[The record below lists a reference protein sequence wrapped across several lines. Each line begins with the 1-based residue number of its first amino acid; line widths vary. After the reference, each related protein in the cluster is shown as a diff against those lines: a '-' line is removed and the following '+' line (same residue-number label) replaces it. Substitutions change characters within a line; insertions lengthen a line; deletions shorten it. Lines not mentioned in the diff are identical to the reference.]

1 MKALLFYDLTTKALT
16 DGSSAW
22 QPPALVFGESLIVGL
37 RFQETLSGQ
46 QSEVSRSVNY
56 LKVGSGAVDARPV
69 GGAWRLKIGSAVQ
82 SDANT
87 TPALPFNIGPLE
99 LQAAIN
105 ALPAVTT
112 VYGPA
117 AVTAL
122 SGSYLLKFGAGAA
135 DVPLALVESQLYP
148 PCFEQVNAWQVAG
161 AWVAELRLCQAP
173 VIFSDGSE
181 RVLPPS
187 PSITEI
193 QIGGSDGDFTWNEI
207 QQMTMPPEF
216 LGTYQFKRNNI
227 RSALL
232 SRADDSAAIASALSI
247 YGNSFGVTNPRD
259 GVARIEFKGDFAGT
273 PQPLLEV
280 IVADAPEGDLTFTV
294 ALDKAPLAAMLRS
307 KESVTLPLE
316 IELGIADDSISG
328 GVAVHKIRTEITVQ
342 RGVIFPML
350 ATAAGINWL
359 RPVPKD
365 YVPFTRDQVIT
376 GQQFYACALG
386 DGEAR
391 SFVVD
396 HNLATDAIAAVLLRE
411 NHSDGRMLVLGVDYS
426 VTVGGANTL
435 TVTLLGEGAPPLT
448 AGLGLVITAAGPA
461 AVFQQHTHTM
471 EQIVGLDGVLEH
483 IGTRLTTLETFLPG
497 TSPGVADASVPALT
511 ITIPMAEDVLFFDAP
526 AASKTLDLTALPVR
540 APYLL
545 PAVHQ
550 AAEAVALPTPLPSA
564 LANSLWTAAA
574 RVLIPGTGRIASSY
588 AAAGDY
594 VASDGRI
601 LYPARRAGAT
611 TSYYP
616 APFERTLF
624 EFGINDDML
633 TLNRTLEV
641 TFGVTAQL
649 VHATSEAQWVLVI
662 EQGVPVDQSD
672 PANEDVNL
680 QDVTW
685 SATPILKKRIL
696 LTQLA
701 TLHTFGCRIKRTGAT
716 TLTADKMLYGSWS
729 AATGAA
735 PASANFVLRARLI
748 EFDTKNNVP
757 DATGWLYQSLS
768 SVDGG
773 KADTKATIS

>member
-1 MKALLFYDLTTKALT
+1 MKALTYYNVTTKAWTTGTGPWTPGTLT
-16 DGSSAW
+16 
-22 QPPALVFGESLIVGL
+22 FGEEMTLGL
-37 RFQETLSGQ
+37 RFQEDIDGVT
-46 QSEVSRSVNY
+46 SEISADVRY
-56 LKVGSGAVDARPV
+56 LKAAIGNVDLRPLAETFRLKVGDAPRSEANTTSALPWNAGAQEIARALNALTTTAAQYGQATVRTVDGSTILQFGSGAVDVPV
-69 GGAWRLKIGSAVQ
+69 EVVDNGMEPASIGV
-82 SDANT
+82 
-87 TPALPFNIGPLE
+87 
-99 LQAAIN
+99 
-105 ALPAVTT
+105 
-112 VYGPA
+112 
-117 AVTAL
+117 
-122 SGSYLLKFGAGAA
+122 
-135 DVPLALVESQLYP
+135 
-148 PCFEQVNAWQVAG
+148 VNAWQVVGKWFAEVRLIQG
-161 AWVAELRLCQAP
+161 PVAFCDSSA
-173 VIFSDGSE
+173 
-181 RVLPPS
+181 RVLPPA
-187 PSITEI
+187 PTVTEV
-193 QIGGSDGDFTWNEI
+193 QVGGSDGTFYWNEI
-207 QQMTMPPEF
+207 QQMVMPPDF
-216 LGTYQFKRNNI
+216 RGTYQFKFGNLRTV
-227 RSALL
+227 LL
-232 SRADDSAAIASALSI
+232 SRADGPDEVTSALAV
-247 YGNSFGVTNPRD
+247 FGDKITATNPRD
-259 GVARIEFKGDFAGT
+259 AVARFEFGGNDFKGT
-273 PQPLLEV
+273 PQPLLQI
-280 IVADAPEGDLTFTV
+280 IVMDAPEGDLTFTLS
-294 ALDKAPLAAMLRS
+294 LDKPPLAALLRT
-307 KESVTLPLE
+307 KASVTLPLE
-316 IELGIADDSISG
+316 IEIGIGDDSVPSG
-328 GVAVHKIRTEITVQ
+328 IRKEKIRTEVTIQ
-342 RGVIFPML
+342 RGMIFDML
-350 ATAAGINWL
+350 ATAAGIDWL
-359 RPVPKD
+359 RPVAVD
-365 YVPFTRDQVIT
+365 YVPFTRDQIIV
-376 GQQFYACALG
+376 GQLFWAGPIG
-386 DGEAR
+386 DGTATV
-391 SFVVD
+391 FPVD
-396 HNLATDAIAAVLLRE
+396 HNLDTDTIAAILVRE
-411 NHSDGRMLVLGVDYS
+411 NAPDGRTLVLGTDYT
-426 VTVGGANTL
+426 VTYGGKNSL
-435 TVTLLGEGAPPLT
+435 TVTILGTAPAAEGLA
-448 AGLGLVITAAGPA
+448 LVITAAGPA

-471 EQIVGLDGVLEH
+471 EQIVGLDGLLEQ

-497 TSPGVADASVPALT
+497 TSPGIADASVPALT
-511 ITIPMAEDVLFFDAP
+511 ITIPMADEVLFFDRP

-616 APFERTLF
+616 APFERALF